1 MKGGAI
7 AAVGVLLLCC
17 CVLVLVMGFGVST
30 GGSKKSTSPES
41 NSNSEDDV
49 LVITE
54 DGASRQDG
62 GGASTTE
69 TYMILNDAA
78 QCRQENPAPWCDK
91 VGYDQTTDGLTFFYD
106 LDFDPKGGQ
115 FPSECEGGK
124 CSLKVGCPDG
134 EFDCAYVEKFN
145 SEGSLVGIVNKRGEH
160 FLDRLAEDIW
170 AGKLNGWDFASR
182 IQKDIK
188 YEDGKL
194 IFNKDIG
201 PEDIKEGDELSLKW
215 AIPKGAATIYFVV
228 LLNSMK
234 QAGEKRP
241 TKIVL
246 DVAGARDAFV
256 KRTTPTEGE
265 KESKFS
271 KEHDA

>member
-1 MKGGAI
+1 MGGGAI
-7 AAVGVLLLCC
+7 AAVGVLFLCC

-30 GGSKKSTSPES
+30 RGNKKSTSPE
-41 NSNSEDDV
+41 SNSEDDV

-78 QCRQENPAPWCDK
+78 QCRQEKPAPWCDK
-91 VGYDQTTDGLTFFYD
+91 VGYDQTTNGLAFFYD

-115 FPSECEGGK
+115 FPSECEGGT
-124 CSLKVGCPDG
+124 CSLKVECPDG

-145 SEGSLVGIVNKRGEH
+145 SEGSLVAIVNKRGEH

-170 AGKLNGWDFASR
+170 AEKLKDWDFASR
-182 IQKDIK
+182 IEKDIEYK
-188 YEDGKL
+188 DGKL

-201 PEDIKEGDELSLKW
+201 PEGIKKGDELSLKW
-215 AIPKGAATIYFVV
+215 AMSKGAATVYFVV

-241 TKIVL
+241 AKIVL
-246 DVAGARDAFV
+246 DVANARDAFLE
-256 KRTTPTEGE
+256 RTTPTEE

-271 KEHDA
+271 KEHSA